1 LEKGRIM
8 KFTLSAGNR
17 KRQEMHRHYNHNSG
31 AKCSFCRTTVMAPGE
46 SEAEGEVAGIDETT
60 GMLICRHCVENYMS
74 ETLMTA

>member
-1 LEKGRIM
+1 M
-8 KFTLSAGNR
+8 KLTLSGTNR
-17 KRQEMHRHYNHNSG
+17 KHQEMHGHYNHNSG

-46 SEAEGEVAGIDETT
+46 SEAESEVAGIDEKT